1 VTSGITAPD
10 AVAGRI
16 GLIVV
21 VGLAT
26 GVLSQ
31 FAQDLAPDAWSQV
44 GNTISPWLLV
54 AFLLGATMPDR
65 RWAIAAGV
73 VALLAA
79 VVGFYATTTVRF
91 GIGGGTG
98 ALLFWGIGAL
108 VGGSV
113 FGLAGHG
120 WRTSP
125 DGRVRALAIGLLAA
139 VFIAEGVY
147 QRGVAP
153 TSSVGSA
160 YIVVGAAIPLIV
172 GRSWPDRV
180 GGYVAVV
187 PALALGALGYLVFQ
201 VVYDVTTG
209 I

>member
-1 VTSGITAPD
+1 MTRSGTVSD
-10 AVAGRI
+10 GVVGRI
-16 GLIVV
+16 GLIAG

-31 FAQDLAPDAWSQV
+31 VAQDLLPEVWSQA

-65 RWAIAAGV
+65 RWAVAAGV
-73 VALLAA
+73 GALLLA

-98 ALLFWGIGAL
+98 SLVFWGLGAL

-125 DGRVRALAIGLLAA
+125 DRRIRALAIGLLAA
-139 VFIAEGVY
+139 VFIAEGLY
-147 QRGVAP
+147 QRAVVP
-153 TSSVGSA
+153 TSSVGA
-160 YIVVGAAIPLIV
+160 AFLVLGAAIPLIV
-172 GRSWPDRV
+172 GRSWPDRLW
-180 GGYVAVV
+180 GYVAVI

-201 VVYDVTTG
+201 GVYEVTTR

>member
-1 VTSGITAPD
+1 MTRTTTASD
-10 AVAGRI
+10 GVVGRV

-31 FAQDLAPDAWSQV
+31 FAQDLAPEGWSQA

-54 AFLLGATMPDR
+54 AFLLGATMPER
-65 RWAIAAGV
+65 RWAVAAGV
-73 VALLAA
+73 VALLLA

-98 ALLFWGIGAL
+98 SLVFWGIGAL

-113 FGLAGHG
+113 FGLAGHE

-125 DGRVRALAIGLLAA
+125 DRRIRALSIGLLAA

-153 TSSVGSA
+153 DSSVGPA
-160 YIVVGAAIPLIV
+160 YVVVGALVPLAV
-172 GRSWPDRV
+172 GRSWPDRLW
-180 GGYVAVV
+180 GYVAVL
-187 PALALGALGYLVFQ
+187 PALALGAAGYLVFQ
-201 VVYDVTTG
+201 ALYGVITG
-209 I
+209 V